1 MLPCYHWLV
10 TSTTRIPESQTPR
23 PPQCAAVLPCIQS
36 STAQVGV
43 HSRIATISASLH
55 PSLSDAFPAQDKKDS
70 PSHQDFEPHS
80 CNIHVKHLQDGP
92 AVDQLFRSL
101 HSKHAIWQQT
111 CFPARPSH
119 SGTKVLGSPAA
130 KVTRS
135 SDTNRGREKGSTPT
149 HPPDGL
155 ETTLQASCSVKVSGF
170 IETLRWGPCTHM
182 TQVLWPVSPITWA
195 PSKPNKKHT
204 SNYFKPYNILNFQQN
219 PNPIQ
224 QKIDLR

>member
-1 MLPCYHWLV
+1 MSAPCHAKMLPLTCHL
-10 TSTTRIPESQTPR
+10 PHHNNPR

-55 PSLSDAFPAQDKKDS
+55 PSLADAFPQDKKDS

-92 AVDQLFRSL
+92 AVEQLFRSL
-101 HSKHAIWQQT
+101 HLKHAIWQQT

-135 SDTNRGREKGSTPT
+135 SETIGGREKGSTPT
-149 HPPDGL
+149 HPHPPDGS

-195 PSKPNKKHT
+195 PSKFKKHT
-204 SNYFKPYNILNFQQN
+204 SNYFKPYNIWSF
-219 PNPIQ
+219 
-224 QKIDLR
+224 

>member
-1 MLPCYHWLV
+1 MSAPCHATMLPCYHWLV

-36 STAQVGV
+36 STAQVRV
-43 HSRIATISASLH
+43 HSRIATISASLP

-111 CFPARPSH
+111 CFPERTRH
-119 SGTKVLGSPAA
+119 NRTKVLGSPAA
-130 KVTRS
+130 NVTRS
-135 SDTNRGREKGSTPT
+135 SDTNPVREKGSTPT
-149 HPPDGL
+149 HTPGRLGNHAASELLGRSQWLHWNTSVRPLHARDAGPMTSFTNHL
-155 ETTLQASCSVKVSGF
+155 GTFEVQQETHFK
-170 IETLRWGPCTHM
+170 LRQT
-182 TQVLWPVSPITWA
+182 I
-195 PSKPNKKHT
+195 
-204 SNYFKPYNILNFQQN
+204 
-219 PNPIQ
+219 
-224 QKIDLR
+224 

>member
-1 MLPCYHWLV
+1 MSAPCHAKMLPLTCHL
-10 TSTTRIPESQTPR
+10 PHHNNPR

-55 PSLSDAFPAQDKKDS
+55 PSLADAFPQDKKDS

-92 AVDQLFRSL
+92 AVEQLFRSL
-101 HSKHAIWQQT
+101 HLKHAIWQQT

-135 SDTNRGREKGSTPT
+135 SETIGGREKGSTPT
-149 HPPDGL
+149 HPHPPDGS

-170 IETLRWGPCTHM
+170 IETLR
-182 TQVLWPVSPITWA
+182 
-195 PSKPNKKHT
+195 
-204 SNYFKPYNILNFQQN
+204 
-219 PNPIQ
+219 
-224 QKIDLR
+224 